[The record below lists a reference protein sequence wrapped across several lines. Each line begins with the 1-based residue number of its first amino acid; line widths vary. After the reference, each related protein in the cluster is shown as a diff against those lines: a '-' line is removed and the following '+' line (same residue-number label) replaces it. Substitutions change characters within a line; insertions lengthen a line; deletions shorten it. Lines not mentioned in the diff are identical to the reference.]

1 MEVAFGVNGRFW
13 LDRDRTYHT
22 SSYAILERVM
32 LIDTEFFNNTAT
44 TAGVV

>member
-22 SSYAILERVM
+22 SCAVLERVM

>member
-1 MEVAFGVNGRFW
+1 MEVAFGVNGRFQ

-22 SSYAILERVM
+22 SCTLLERVM
-32 LIDTEFFNNTAT
+32 LIDTEFFNNAAP

>member
-22 SSYAILERVM
+22 SYAVLERVM
-32 LIDTEFFNNTAT
+32 LIDTELFNNTAAT
-44 TAGVV
+44 VGVV

>member
-22 SSYAILERVM
+22 SCAVMVRVM
-32 LIDTEFFNNTAT
+32 MNDTEFFDNTAT
-44 TAGVV
+44 TAVVV